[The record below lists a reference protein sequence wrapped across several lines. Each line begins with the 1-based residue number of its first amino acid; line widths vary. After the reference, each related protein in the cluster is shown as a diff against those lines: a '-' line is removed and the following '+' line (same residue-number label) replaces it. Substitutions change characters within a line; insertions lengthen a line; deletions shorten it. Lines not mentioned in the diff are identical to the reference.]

1 VSVIQCQGV
10 KITCNAPHCTNV
22 TLNIGMKDDHGRSDA
37 SRPAHE
43 EDGESDIGYQELAG
57 LMSLLETH
65 VESMSKHMTHLN
77 DNVPMQVELATRWE
91 QQARVSQEHERIWNS
106 DQQQHQ
112 QQHDRRDGK
121 DGIRRVAAGKT

>member
-1 VSVIQCQGV
+1 V
-10 KITCNAPHCTNV
+10 KIICNTNTAHNG
-22 TLNIGMKDDHGRSDA
+22 TLNIGMKNDHGRSDA
-37 SRPAHE
+37 CRATHE
-43 EDGESDIGYQELAG
+43 EDGESDSDYQELAG

-65 VESMSKHMTHLN
+65 VKSMSKHMTHLN
-77 DNVPMQVELATRWE
+77 GNVPMQVELATRWE